1 VTVLLRIRASEIADL
16 QRFFRRRPGAN
27 CLHAMLYFPG
37 NASVWIGDSAW
48 LAKDF

>member
-1 VTVLLRIRASEIADL
+1 MRAGFGRQSGADYV
-16 QRFFRRRPGAN
+16 
-27 CLHAMLYFPG
+27 HAMLYFPG